1 MQNFGMIS
9 QLGLTPPPYDIYD
22 IFEKCSPTP
31 YPIRLILDPPPIWF
45 KNYKIEIGTF
55 LFLTPPPLWHCPNIL
70 HFILVTPPL
79 IMGSLYEVNA
89 HPTPNWLFSW
99 VILIFLF
106 PHFSFLGKMVNSS
119 TTPQHFNIS
128 VKWFWKMKI
137 FNYVARYP

>member
-9 QLGLTPPPYDIYD
+9 QLGLTPRPIWHSWYFWKMLPYPLSNQID
-22 IFEKCSPTP
+22 FRPTP
-31 YPIRLILDPPPIWF
+31 HLV
-45 KNYKIEIGTF
+45 YKIEIVTF
-55 LFLTPPPLWHCPNIL
+55 LFSTPPPLWHCPNIL
-70 HFILVTPPL
+70 HFILVMPPL

-99 VILIFLF
+99 VILIILF